1 LAPFY
6 AISSDLKK
14 LGFEIAVAISNV
26 SNEFSLTF
34 QLDAKKEIYK
44 SVEEISFVLNVLNI
58 CFKKATDIENNFW
71 QAYSEYKEIDL
82 LNITLRTLNSVI
94 NLVRNTKQLQFTIDG
109 TRFLDSMTA
118 NDDRWRFFLPLDGI
132 DSTLESIKM
141 LMLIRDSQIDISN
154 IEFVV
159 GKLGM
164 NQYSSTPILLLIKN
178 SKIHLV
184 VSDYI
189 DVMILINHSKS
200 KKLTELDFKKQFKGL
215 LSIESLNVTFHQEN
229 ADYTIEVF
237 NKLSKRNK
245 KKKILVE
252 NHPFKRSNINLA
264 WFNVFLNRIRS
275 QIKSSNENSQ
285 YFEKLFDEIPQNIKE
300 DLRRLLDENKWFSAL
315 DLLKNQFF
323 NDNYNVLKKEIE
335 EFYSDFDS
343 IEETLSPLNKN
354 EIEFI
359 TKNRRFQHLFGNEVI
374 GKLANMSKFKF

>member
-58 CFKKATDIENNFW
+58 CFRKATDIENNFW
-71 QAYSEYKEIDL
+71 QAYSEYKEINL

-94 NLVRNTKQLQFTIDG
+94 NLVRNTEQLQFTIDG
-109 TRFLDSMTA
+109 TRFLDLMTA
-118 NDDRWRFFLPLDGI
+118 NDDQWRFFLPLDGI

-164 NQYSSTPILLLIKN
+164 NQYCSTPILLLIKN

-200 KKLTELDFKKQFKGL
+200 KKLTDLDFKKQFKGL
-215 LSIESLNVTFHQEN
+215 LSIESLNVTFNQEN

-252 NHPFKRSNINLA
+252 NHPFKRLNINLA
-264 WFNVFLNRIRS
+264 WYNAVLNKIRL
-275 QIKSSNENSQ
+275 QVKSSNENSQ
-285 YFEKLFDEIPQNIKE
+285 YFDNLFDEIPQNIKQ
-300 DLRRLLDENKWFSAL
+300 DLIRLLDEHKLFSAL
-315 DLLKNQFF
+315 DLLKNQFL
-323 NDNYNVLKKEIE
+323 NDNFYVLKKEIE
-335 EFYSDFDS
+335 ELYSDFDS
-343 IEETLSPLNKN
+343 IEETLSPLNIH

-359 TKNRRFQHLFGNEVI
+359 IKNRRFQHLFGNEVI
-374 GKLANMSKFKF
+374 DKLANMSKFKF